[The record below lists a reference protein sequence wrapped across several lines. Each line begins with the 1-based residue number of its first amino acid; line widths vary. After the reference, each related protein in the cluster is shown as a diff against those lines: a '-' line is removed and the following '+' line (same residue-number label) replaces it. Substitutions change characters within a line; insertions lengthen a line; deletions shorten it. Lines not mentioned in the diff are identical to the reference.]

1 MFKKRLITIS
11 ALPFI
16 SVLLLG
22 SSLTISKKPEKVSA
36 ISENHEHDGW
46 TGVADLP
53 TEAGDYYLTD
63 NITLTATWEVPEGT
77 TKLCLNGH
85 VIDAN
90 GGNFNAITI
99 PTGATL
105 DLYDCGTTVHNG
117 YVDNAGLWHL
127 GTGGETVKAITGG
140 IITGVN
146 NSSTSNSGGVN
157 VVGTFNFY
165 GGNIVGN
172 TTTKLG
178 AGIYSQGDIN
188 MYGGNIAYNTTS
200 ANGGGV
206 SFNNKDKTFN
216 LTGGTIDNN
225 TAKLCG
231 GIQVTRGNFVMTGGS
246 INNNTATNYG
256 GIMVNNDSTFGGTAQ
271 IVGNTAKGDPSNF
284 YQPSTPYKRL
294 ISFDTDKTPSEDM
307 KIGLTLQDGKAKF
320 TSDGVEDYSSNF
332 FSDKLE
338 YGVKYNSKTLGS
350 EYLELVDA
358 YAITNNTKEA
368 DKETN
373 NGYIEVKESAIEG
386 EEVSINVVP
395 NAGYKL
401 KSLFYNDGTK
411 HDITTALS
419 FEMQTTPVSVTAE
432 FEGKAEQVI
441 EIGDI
446 SKIYDGLPI
455 NFDQYSSALSYL
467 GDGEVTIEFKVAGA
481 SDETYTTDRPVNAGE
496 YTVRVSVAE
505 SSTHSAGVKTKDFTI
520 GYAKINKVGFGDISQ
535 PVAGETAPT
544 TVQGIAIGS
553 RYAGSIS
560 WSPALVDGK
569 FDCKTTYTATITLD
583 IVPSSIENYVF
594 AENVVLVKPNSE
606 GWTKSTD
613 STQSKLVYT
622 KTFAN
627 TGIHS
632 LTEVPRKN
640 PTCIEDGYKEAY
652 YCSVCKKYFTDS
664 LGEHE
669 IGNLEAYN
677 AWKLNEGKLS
687 ARHIVNMVPGVDPT
701 KERSGYKEAWKC
713 SECGQY
719 FEDEACTV
727 LIGDETAYNAWKLAG
742 GYLPQLPSE
751 GLSAGAIV
759 GICVGSIFLLLLVI
773 YLIGYFF
780 LYRKGKLDEKKIKVI
795 YKILPRG
802 KKNLK
807 EDEK

>member
-1 MFKKRLITIS
+1 MFKKRLITIL

-16 SVLLLG
+16 TALLLG
-22 SSLTISKKPEKVSA
+22 SSLIISNKPEKVSA
-36 ISENHEHDGW
+36 INDTHDHNGW
-46 TGVADLP
+46 TGVADELP
-53 TEAGDYYLTD
+53 TVAGDYNIYLTK
-63 NITLTATWEVPEGT
+63 NITLTETWKVPEGT
-77 TKLCLNGH
+77 TNLCLNGY
-85 VIDAN
+85 VINAN
-90 GGNFNAITI
+90 GGNFTAITI

-127 GTGGETVKAITGG
+127 GTGEGTAKTFTGG
-140 IITGVN
+140 IITGTN
-146 NSSTSNSGGVN
+146 NSSSSNGGGVN
-157 VVGTFNFY
+157 VVGTFNLH

-178 AGIYSQGDIN
+178 AGVYSQGDIN

-200 ANGGGV
+200 TNGGGV
-206 SFNNKDKTFN
+206 SFNNEFKTF
-216 LTGGTIDNN
+216 TMI
-225 TAKLCG
+225 
-231 GIQVTRGNFVMTGGS
+231 GGS
-246 INNNTATNYG
+246 INNNTAKMCGGVQVTKGTFIMTGGTINNNIATTYG
-256 GIMVNNDSTFGGTAQ
+256 GIIVNNNSTFGGTAQ
-271 IVGNTAKGDPSNF
+271 IVGNTAKGVPSNF
-284 YQPSTPYKRL
+284 YQPSGRT

-307 KIGLTLQDGKAKF
+307 KIGLTLQTGKGQF

-338 YGVKYNSKTLGS
+338 YGVKYHNETLGG

-401 KSLFYNDGTK
+401 KSLVYNDGTIY
-411 HDITTALS
+411 DITTELS
-419 FEMQTTPVSVTAE
+419 FVMQTTPVSVTAE
-432 FEGKAEQVI
+432 FEAKAEQVI
-441 EIGDI
+441 EIDDI
-446 SKIYDGLPI
+446 SKIYDGSAI

-467 GDGEVTIEFKVAGA
+467 GDGEVTIEFKVADA
-481 SDETYTTDRPVNAGE
+481 SDETYTTNRPVNAGE

-505 SSTHSAGVKTKDFTI
+505 SSTHCAGVKTKDFTI
-520 GYAKINKVGFGDISQ
+520 SHAKINKVGFNDISQ

-544 TVQGIAIGS
+544 IVQGIATGAK
-553 RYAGSIS
+553 YTGSIS

-569 FDCKTTYTATITLD
+569 FDCKTTYTVTITLD
-583 IVPSSIENYVF
+583 IVPSSILNYVF

-632 LTEVPRKN
+632 LSEVSCKN
-640 PTCIEDGYKEAY
+640 PTCTEDGYKEAY
-652 YCSVCKKYFTDS
+652 YCSTCKKYFTDPS
-664 LGEHE
+664 GEHE

-677 AWKLNEGKLS
+677 AWQLNEGKLS

-701 KERSGYKEAWKC
+701 EERSGYKVAYKC

-727 LIGDETAYNAWKLAG
+727 LIGDEAAYNAWKSAR
-742 GYLPQLPSE
+742 GYLPQLPNE
-751 GLSAGAIV
+751 GLSGGAIA
-759 GICVGSIFLLLLVI
+759 GICVGSIFFLLLVI

-780 LYRKGKLDEKKIKVI
+780 LYRKGKLDEKKAKVI

-802 KKNLK
+802 EKNLK
-807 EDEK
+807 ENEK